1 MPSYRRHYRE
11 GGSYFFTVVT
21 QHRQKILLNEDIR
34 KSLRASITEVRKTL
48 PFKVEAWVLL
58 PDHLHCIWT
67 LPENDD
73 NYSLRWLLIK
83 RGVSKRCKNYFDA
96 KKQST
101 SRKSRNESTIWQ
113 RRFWE
118 HHIRDDEDFERCMNY
133 VHINPVQHG
142 YVKRPI
148 DYLYSTF
155 HRCVKLGIY
164 VQDWG
169 SNPLEPTSH
178 AQL

>member
-1 MPSYRRHYRE
+1 MPQYHRYYQK

-21 QHRQKILLNEDIR
+21 HQRQKILLNEDIR
-34 KSLRASITEVRKTL
+34 MALRDSINEVRETM
-48 PFKVEAWVLL
+48 PFTVEAWVLL

-67 LPENDD
+67 LPTGDD

-83 RGVSKRCKNYFDA
+83 RGVSKRCTSYFDP

-101 SRKSRNESTIWQ
+101 SRKSRHESTLWQ

-118 HHIRDDEDFERCMNY
+118 HHVRDEQDFERCMNY

-142 YVKRPI
+142 YVKQVY
-148 DYLYSTF
+148 DYPYSTF
-155 HRCVKLGIY
+155 HRYVKLGTY
-164 VQDWG
+164 ERSWG
-169 SNPLEPTSH
+169 SGVEVVGEFGE
-178 AQL
+178 